1 MGNKGVF
8 TKILAVLGTV
18 LVWFPLLAPMAFSAV
33 RLIRGG
39 IFLFDYLMPAE
50 LFPSALAGGALLF
63 LAAFRAKA
71 RISVIGWGLGSAVF
85 LLVGSQA
92 LAVVT
97 GLASSVTDPTG
108 WVYAVVLAALIA
120 FVLAFLLVVGVG
132 GVLLLRDVFK
142 VQIAK

>member
-8 TKILAVLGTV
+8 TKILAAAGTV
-18 LVWFPLLAPMAFSAV
+18 LVWLPVLAPVAFSAV

-63 LAAFRAKA
+63 WAAFRAKA
-71 RISVIGWGLGSAVF
+71 RISLIGWSLGSAVF

-92 LAVVT
+92 LAVTT
-97 GLASSVTDPTG
+97 GLASGAADPSG
-108 WVYAVVLAALIA
+108 WVFAVVLGALVV
-120 FVLAFLLVVGVG
+120 FVLALVALAVG
-132 GVLLLRDVFK
+132 GALLLRDVFREK
-142 VQIAK
+142 P

>member
-18 LVWFPLLAPMAFSAV
+18 LVWFPLLAPIAFSVV

-63 LAAFRAKA
+63 WAAFRAKA
-71 RISVIGWGLGSAVF
+71 RISLIGWSLGSAVF

-108 WVYAVVLAALIA
+108 WVYAVVLGALIV
-120 FVLAFLLVVGVG
+120 FVLALVALGVG
-132 GVLLLRDVFK
+132 GALLLRDVFK
-142 VQIAK
+142 VQILN